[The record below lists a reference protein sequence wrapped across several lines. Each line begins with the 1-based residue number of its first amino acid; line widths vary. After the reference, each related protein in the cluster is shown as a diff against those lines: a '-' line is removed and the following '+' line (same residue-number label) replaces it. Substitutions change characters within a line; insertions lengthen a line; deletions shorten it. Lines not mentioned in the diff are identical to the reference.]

1 MNHVMHQ
8 GTGNADLGVATVM
21 SERAIMFD
29 ASRNNDGGAHLP
41 GDLTPIDRYLSLG
54 DRAYASLKDSLIRG
68 ALRPGTKLTVRSIAR
83 VFEVSTTPARDAI
96 TRLLGE
102 GALVNLGPKTVVVPH
117 LTQNVLD
124 EVTAIRLAL
133 EGLAAEKAAQHV
145 TEADLEQ
152 LEKLQEKI
160 NAGLDSANYVDVLHA
175 NYDFHFLIYRRAAM
189 PRLVSIIEA
198 LWLRIGPSFNDLYP
212 EFAQSRQGVSNHLWA
227 LRGIRDSDPLAVRA
241 AIENDIRSGHRRL
254 SNCLAEQEQH

>member
-1 MNHVMHQ
+1 MR
-8 GTGNADLGVATVM
+8 D
-21 SERAIMFD
+21 RAMTFD
-29 ASRNNDGGAHLP
+29 AARGNDGKADLP

-68 ALRPGTKLTVRSIAR
+68 ALRPGTKLTMRSIAR
-83 VFEVSTTPARDAI
+83 AFEVSTTPARDAI

-102 GALVNLGPKTVVVPH
+102 GALVNLGPKTVVVPY
-117 LTQNVLD
+117 LTQDVLD
-124 EVTAIRLAL
+124 EVTAIRLPL
-133 EGLAAEKAAQHV
+133 EGLAAEKATAQV
-145 TEADLEQ
+145 TEADLVQ
-152 LEKLQEKI
+152 LETLQDKI
-160 NAGLDSANYVDVLHA
+160 NTGLDAANYADALHA

-227 LRGIRDSDPLAVRA
+227 LRGIRDVDPLAVRA

-254 SNCLAEQEQH
+254 SNCLAEQRRA